1 MKARSLILTVLLLIT
16 GMASAQNTVR
26 FNEAFVD
33 STLRIDF
40 YHTGDSKEEILTVDL
55 MLKQG
60 TWAGNPM
67 HLLDPFGYGHYRVKV
82 FDASSHELLY
92 SRGYD
97 AYFDEYRTTVP
108 AGEGTKKTYHESVLI
123 PFPRRPVR
131 IVIESKD
138 ARNQF
143 HQIFTRLVDPSDYHI
158 LVPRHDSRDKVFF
171 VLQNGVPHKKL
182 DIAIVAEGYTVDEE
196 NTFKADL
203 EKYKEI
209 LLSLEP
215 YKSHADQ
222 INISGVFRASAES
235 GVTQPRE
242 GISRNTAVRSSF
254 NALDTDRYLLTEENR
269 ALRDIASAVPY
280 DALCIMVNSSRY
292 GGGGLYNDYT
302 IFTAHNA
309 FSQTVFLHEFG
320 HGFAGLGDEY
330 YDAAVSYVDFYPH
343 DVEPVE
349 PNLTALLDPAHL
361 KWKDLV
367 TPGTPIP
374 TEWGKAEYDSL
385 QKAMRDIARKRD
397 EVSESLNRGGVVQ
410 DSLVG
415 MRKNL
420 DEQLRRMRQRITD
433 ILTNGPEKGKVGAFE
448 GAGYMSKG
456 LYRPAINCMMF
467 SNEQKTFCQV
477 CERAV
482 ARMIDYYAGGD

>member
-1 MKARSLILTVLLLIT
+1 MKSFVIVAALVFVLTGAATARQS
-16 GMASAQNTVR
+16 VR
-26 FNEAFVD
+26 FEDVFVD

-40 YHTGDSKEEILTVDL
+40 FHTGDAKEEVLTIDQ
-55 MLKQG
+55 MYKQG
-60 TWAGNPM
+60 TWAGNPSQ
-67 HLLDPFGYGHYRVKV
+67 LLDPFGYGHFFVKV
-82 FDASSHELLY
+82 YDASSDALLF

-97 AYFDEYRTTVP
+97 AYFDEYRTTES
-108 AGEGTKKTYHESVLI
+108 AGKGNKRTYHESVLI
-123 PFPRRPVR
+123 PFPKKPVR

-143 HQIFTRLVDPSDYHI
+143 HPIFTHLVDPSDYHI
-158 LVPRHDSRDKVFF
+158 LAPARDNRDRVFSI
-171 VLQNGVPHKKL
+171 LKSGAPHGKL
-182 DIAIVAEGYTVDEE
+182 DIVFVAEGYTADED
-196 NTFKADL
+196 TIFKADL
-203 EKYKEI
+203 ERYMGI

-215 YKSHADQ
+215 YKGHASE
-222 INISGVFRASAES
+222 INISGVFRPSADS

-242 GISRNTAVRSSF
+242 GIYRNTAVRSSF

-280 DALCIMVNSSRY
+280 DVLCVMVNSPRY

-309 FSQTVFLHEFG
+309 YSQTVFLHEFG

-330 YDAAVSYVDFYPH
+330 YAADVSYVDFYPRG
-343 DVEPVE
+343 VEPVE
-349 PNLTALLDPAHL
+349 PNLTALLDPGSL

-385 QKAMRDIARKRD
+385 QRVLEEIISKRVGPAGAVDKGRDDQMRGIQKRI
-397 EVSESLNRGGVVQ
+397 S
-410 DSLVG
+410 
-415 MRKNL
+415 
-420 DEQLRRMRQRITD
+420 D
-433 ILTNGPEKGKVGAFE
+433 ILTNGPMKGRIGAFE
-448 GAGYMSKG
+448 GAGYAAKG
-456 LYRPAINCMMF
+456 LYRPAVNCMMF
-467 SNEQKTFCQV
+467 SNEQKSFCRV

-482 ARMIDYYAGGD
+482 ARMIEYFAGGETH